1 MQYQR
6 ILAYSRKNFCT
17 SESFKASSC
26 PEGMDLDGSGR
37 DGEYTQPQTTL
48 HTHEGAIVEHLDKE
62 GGGLVGMEE
71 KIRRGGKG
79 GWEGEKGGRG
89 GGGRAVGQTTCAWL
103 ASYLSTW
110 YVHSYVLLEIV
121 RGEIHDCVCN
131 LQTIIISRRCVVFKC
146 CYMYL

>member
-62 GGGLVGMEE
+62 GGGVGRDGREDTERRKRRMGRRERRE
-71 KIRRGGKG
+71 RRGGESS
-79 GWEGEKGGRG
+79 WSNHMRMISLVPEYM
-89 GGGRAVGQTTCAWL
+89 VCTLLCALGNSAWGD
-103 ASYLSTW
+103 S
-110 YVHSYVLLEIV
+110 
-121 RGEIHDCVCN
+121 
-131 LQTIIISRRCVVFKC
+131 
-146 CYMYL
+146 